1 MAKSDEDLMAGMK
14 AGLLAKTGHP
24 LEHWVGIVQASGIE
38 KFGDQIA
45 LLKAKHGVGHGH
57 ASFICQA
64 AKGRFEEDPADML
77 DGQYKGKEAMRP
89 VYEAIAKY
97 AATLGKDVGID
108 PGKTATSFRRNKK
121 FANAVPASKTRIDLG
136 INLKG
141 HPGTER
147 LTPEKPG
154 SMCTHKVKLETV
166 KDFDAEVK
174 AWLKAAYENA

>member
-14 AGLLAKTGHP
+14 AGLLAKTGHT
-24 LEHWVGIVQASGIE
+24 LEHWVKVVQTSGIE
-38 KFGDQIA
+38 KFSDQIA
-45 LLKAKHGVGHGH
+45 LLKTHGVGHGH

-64 AKGRFEEDPADML
+64 AKGRFEEDPGDML

-97 AATLGKDVGID
+97 AAALGKDVGID
-108 PGKTATSFRRNKK
+108 PGKTATSFRRNNK
-121 FANAVPASKTRIDLG
+121 FASAVPASKSRIDLG

-174 AWLKAAYENA
+174 AWLKAAYEKA